1 MSSSDNNLNAIHIM
15 YHCMWSIR
23 RNLTPCIFSLLS
35 AVALI
40 SFILVSNT
48 QIFGAELGD
57 GHNMPMVSLGDR
69 NAMLDFS
76 STQLPA
82 TNNVQLD
89 FTLIDNKTGN
99 NIQHTTYLVTVFNES
114 QRLFTETV
122 HSHDGHIVMEFV
134 PSPIESYKINA
145 NFDTLSASYVA
156 DYSGPIKVIGNIFS
170 PGNYTVSLEVTGVDF
185 DNLFL
190 PTPLEF
196 EFPVSING

>member
-1 MSSSDNNLNAIHIM
+1 MYYHMLSVRHNLK
-15 YHCMWSIR
+15 S
-23 RNLTPCIFSLLS
+23 TSFPLLIS
-35 AVALI
+35 AVLI
-40 SFILVSNT
+40 PFILGSNIH
-48 QIFGAELGD
+48 IFGAELGD

-69 NAMLDFS
+69 NAMLDFN
-76 STQLPA
+76 STQLPE

-89 FTLIDNKTGN
+89 FALMDNKTGN
-99 NIQHTTYLVTVFNES
+99 NIQHTTYLVTISNES

-122 HSHDGHIVMEFV
+122 HSHDGHILMEFV
-134 PSPIESYKINA
+134 PSTFEPYKINA

-156 DYSGPIKVIGNIFS
+156 DYSGPIKVIGSIFS

-196 EFPVSING
+196 EFPVSISS

>member
-1 MSSSDNNLNAIHIM
+1 M
-15 YHCMWSIR
+15 YHRMWSIR
-23 RNLTPCIFSLLS
+23 RNLTPCIFSLL
-35 AVALI
+35 VPFVLI
-40 SFILVSNT
+40 SSILVSNT

-57 GHNMPMVSLGDR
+57 GHNMPMVSIGDR

-99 NIQHTTYLVTVFNES
+99 NIQHTTYLVVVFNES

-122 HSHDGHIVMEFV
+122 HSHDGHILMEFA
-134 PSPIESYKINA
+134 PSTMEPYKINA